1 MLILLKYKL
10 LLLALLLLGPVV
22 AEAQQTTTAVQGRV
36 RDAETNEPIPF
47 VQIVFEGTTIGT
59 ETDMDGKFS
68 ISNTQ
73 GLTKLQFR
81 MMGYE
86 AQTFK
91 AVQGKTKKR
100 VTVKMVP
107 RGKTL
112 AAVEITAKKGN
123 SKYSRKHNP
132 AVELVKKVIAHKEE
146 NRLEHVDQY
155 HRQVYERLS
164 MSLDDFNPDFEG
176 KRIWRKLN
184 FLEKYIDETEFDAT
198 PILCVSMREA
208 LAEESYRKDPSL
220 KRRLVKGK
228 RMEGLDEVMEDE
240 GMDANIQAMFTPVD
254 IYDGDIELML
264 NHFTSPLSPV
274 LAVTFYKYYI
284 TDTTFVDG
292 QKCVEL
298 SFVPAN
304 QQSYG
309 FTGRMYVS
317 LDPDSTFALT
327 KYVMTVSPHVN
338 LNFVRDLSIVQTFKK
353 VTELQGDKV
362 TELQGD
368 KVTESLSDSV
378 ATQPL
383 SHSATQPLSH
393 SATQPLSHSAT
404 PKWIPYRCD
413 TYGRM
418 YISKR
423 IQELYVH
430 QMRVYTEYDLSDTA
444 DMLADSL
451 FSVFEH
457 EVVLP
462 RKDLLRYKS
471 EFNAR
476 RPVKLT
482 AKETVLDS
490 MWIELR
496 RLPEFRVLKATGEV
510 LASGYIPT
518 HRKRSESRFDLGPV
532 FNFLSYNHQEGW
544 RVRLGGMSKATLS
557 PRHFL
562 EGYVAYGFRDQRP
575 KTNLTYTYTFDDKD
589 RHVHEAPYSS
599 ISLNATYELETP
611 GQSYD
616 NFDRDNI
623 FSSSDKELNVQY
635 VAQALLRFRKEWK
648 SHLRFDTWLAARRY
662 EPAGSLEYLQYQADG
677 SLKRVDYFTEGE
689 FHVGLSF
696 TPNFAAGTRRR
707 ETQSNLRRD
716 APTISLSHNVN
727 LVDGETL
734 IQSTSFSADKRFW
747 LSSFG
752 HIDAKV
758 VSGVIWNRA
767 PYTRLYIPSGNAN
780 LFLATNAFNTMRPM
794 EFIMDQYV
802 AFFATYHLKG
812 WILNRI
818 PLINRLRLREVVGFN
833 FLYGG
838 LSTKNDFYSDPT
850 GLYKMPEG
858 TQAFGTTPY
867 MEYSIGVENI
877 LKFLRVDFVRR
888 LSYLDG
894 LEGWDR
900 WFVRI
905 DLKFQL

>member
-1 MLILLKYKL
+1 MIIILKYKIVFVFL
-10 LLLALLLLGPVV
+10 LLLLPLTA
-22 AEAQQTTTAVQGRV
+22 AAQSATTAVQGRV
-36 RDAETNEPIPF
+36 RDAETNEPVPF
-47 VQIVFEGTTIGT
+47 VQIVFDGTTIGT

-68 ISNTQ
+68 ISNDQ
-73 GLTKLQFR
+73 GYTSVSFR

-86 AQTFK
+86 TQK
-91 AVQGKTKKR
+91 LKIQRGKTKKR
-100 VTVKMVP
+100 VTVKLVP

-112 AAVEITAKKGN
+112 SAVEITAKK
-123 SKYSRKHNP
+123 SKKKYSRKNNP
-132 AVELVKKVIAHKEE
+132 AVELVKKVIKNKEK
-146 NRLEHVDQY
+146 NRIEAADRW
-155 HRQVYERLS
+155 HRDVYERLS

-176 KRIWRKLN
+176 KRIWRKLS
-184 FLEKYIDETEFDAT
+184 FLEKYIDETPFDAT
-198 PILCVSMREA
+198 PILCISMREA
-208 LAEESYRKDPSL
+208 LAEESYRKSPSQR
-220 KRRLVKGK
+220 RRLVYGK

-264 NHFTSPLSPV
+264 NHFTSPLSPL

-309 FTGRMYVS
+309 FTGRMYIS
-317 LDPDSTFALT
+317 LDSDSTFALT

-338 LNFVRDLSIVQTFKK
+338 LNFVRDLSIVQTFHR
-353 VTELQGDKV
+353 
-362 TELQGD
+362 
-368 KVTESLSDSV
+368 DSSGRY
-378 ATQPL
+378 L
-383 SHSATQPLSH
+383 
-393 SATQPLSHSAT
+393 
-404 PKWIPYRCD
+404 PYRCD

-430 QMRVYTEYDLSDTA
+430 QMRVYSNYDLSDTA
-444 DMLADSL
+444 QMLPDSL
-451 FSVFEH
+451 FSAFEH

-462 RKDLLRYKS
+462 RKQLLHYKS
-471 EFNAR
+471 DFNER

-490 MWIELR
+490 MWVELK
-496 RLPEFRVLKATGEV
+496 RLPEFRAIKATGEV
-510 LASGYIPT
+510 LVSGYIPT
-518 HRKRSESRFDLGPV
+518 HKKRKESRFDIGPV
-532 FNFLSYNHQEGW
+532 FNILSYNHQEGW
-544 RVRLGGMSKATLS
+544 RVRAGGMSKALLS
-557 PRHFL
+557 PRHFI
-562 EGYVAYGFRDQRP
+562 EGYVAYGFRDKRP
-575 KTNLTYTYTFDDKD
+575 KTNLTYTYTFDDKE
-589 RHVHEAPYSS
+589 RHVHESPYSS

-623 FSSSDKELNVQY
+623 MSSSDKEMNVQY
-635 VAQALLRFRKEWK
+635 VAQGLLRFRKEWK
-648 SHLRFDTWLAARRY
+648 SHLKFDTWLAARHY
-662 EPAGSLEYLQYQADG
+662 EPAGSLEYLQYQEDG
-677 SLKRVDYFTEGE
+677 SLKRVDFFTELEWHTG
-689 FHVGLSF
+689 VSF

-707 ETQSNLRRD
+707 EGQSNLRRD
-716 APTISLSHNVN
+716 APTISLSHNIN
-727 LVDGETL
+727 LVDGEQL
-734 IQSTSFSADKRFW
+734 IQNTSFSADKRFW

-752 HIDAKV
+752 HIDAKL

-767 PYTRLYIPSGNAN
+767 SYTRLYIPSGNSSIYISS
-780 LFLATNAFNTMRPM
+780 NAFNSMRPM

-802 AFFATYHLKG
+802 AFFASYHLKG

-818 PLINRLRLREVVGFN
+818 PLINRLRFREVVGFN

-838 LSTKNDFYSDPT
+838 LSPRNDLMSDPT
-850 GLYKMPEG
+850 GLYRMPEG
-858 TQAFGTTPY
+858 TKPIGTAPF
-867 MEYSIGVENI
+867 MEYSLGVENI

-888 LSYLDG
+888 LTYLEG

-900 WFVRI
+900 WFIRI
-905 DLKFQL
+905 DLKFAL

>member
-1 MLILLKYKL
+1 MRILLKYKP

-59 ETDMDGKFS
+59 ETDMDGKFT

-112 AAVEITAKKGN
+112 QAVEITAKKGN

-338 LNFVRDLSIVQTFKK
+338 LNFVRDLSIVQTFHR
-353 VTELQGDKV
+353 
-362 TELQGD
+362 
-368 KVTESLSDSV
+368 DS
-378 ATQPL
+378 AGHYL
-383 SHSATQPLSH
+383 
-393 SATQPLSHSAT
+393 
-404 PKWIPYRCD
+404 PYRCD

-496 RLPEFRVLKATGEV
+496 RLPEFRILKATGEV

-858 TQAFGTTPY
+858 TQPFGTTPY

>member
-1 MLILLKYKL
+1 MRILLKYKL
-10 LLLALLLLGPVV
+10 LLLVLLLLGPVV

-59 ETDMDGKFS
+59 ETDMDGKFT

-112 AAVEITAKKGN
+112 QAVEITAKKGG
-123 SKYSRKHNP
+123 SRYSRKHNP

-338 LNFVRDLSIVQTFKK
+338 LNFVRDLSIVQTFHR
-353 VTELQGDKV
+353 
-362 TELQGD
+362 
-368 KVTESLSDSV
+368 DS
-378 ATQPL
+378 AGHYL
-383 SHSATQPLSH
+383 
-393 SATQPLSHSAT
+393 
-404 PKWIPYRCD
+404 PYRCD

-496 RLPEFRVLKATGEV
+496 RLPEFRILKATGEV

-858 TQAFGTTPY
+858 TQPFGTTPY

>member
-1 MLILLKYKL
+1 MRILLKYKP

-22 AEAQQTTTAVQGRV
+22 AEAQQVTTAVQGRV

-112 AAVEITAKKGN
+112 QAVEITAKKGN

-338 LNFVRDLSIVQTFKK
+338 LNFVRDLSIVQTFHR
-353 VTELQGDKV
+353 
-362 TELQGD
+362 
-368 KVTESLSDSV
+368 DS
-378 ATQPL
+378 AGHYL
-383 SHSATQPLSH
+383 
-393 SATQPLSHSAT
+393 
-404 PKWIPYRCD
+404 PYRCD

-888 LSYLDG
+888 LNYLDG

>member
-1 MLILLKYKL
+1 MRILLKYKL
-10 LLLALLLLGPVV
+10 LLLALLLLAPVV

-86 AQTFK
+86 AQSFK
-91 AVQGKTKKR
+91 AEKGKTKKR

-112 AAVEITAKKGN
+112 QAVEITAKKGN

-338 LNFVRDLSIVQTFKK
+338 LNFVRDLSIVQTFHR
-353 VTELQGDKV
+353 
-362 TELQGD
+362 
-368 KVTESLSDSV
+368 DS
-378 ATQPL
+378 AGHYL
-383 SHSATQPLSH
+383 
-393 SATQPLSHSAT
+393 
-404 PKWIPYRCD
+404 PYRCD

-496 RLPEFRVLKATGEV
+496 RLPEFRILKATGEV

-557 PRHFL
+557 PRHFI

-858 TQAFGTTPY
+858 TQPFGTTPY

>member
-1 MLILLKYKL
+1 MRILLKYKP
-10 LLLALLLLGPVV
+10 LLLALLLLAPVV

-59 ETDMDGKFS
+59 ETDMDGKFT

-86 AQTFK
+86 AQSFK
-91 AVQGKTKKR
+91 AEKGKTKKR

-112 AAVEITAKKGN
+112 QAVEITAKKGN

-338 LNFVRDLSIVQTFKK
+338 LNFVRDLSIVQTFHR
-353 VTELQGDKV
+353 
-362 TELQGD
+362 
-368 KVTESLSDSV
+368 DS
-378 ATQPL
+378 AGHYL
-383 SHSATQPLSH
+383 
-393 SATQPLSHSAT
+393 
-404 PKWIPYRCD
+404 PYRCD

-496 RLPEFRVLKATGEV
+496 RLPEFRILKATGEV

-518 HRKRSESRFDLGPV
+518 HKKRSESRFDLGPV

-858 TQAFGTTPY
+858 TQPFGTTPY

>member
-1 MLILLKYKL
+1 MRILLKYKL

-86 AQTFK
+86 AQSFK
-91 AVQGKTKKR
+91 AEKGKTKKR

-338 LNFVRDLSIVQTFKK
+338 LNFVRDLSIVQTFHR
-353 VTELQGDKV
+353 
-362 TELQGD
+362 
-368 KVTESLSDSV
+368 DS
-378 ATQPL
+378 AGHYL
-383 SHSATQPLSH
+383 
-393 SATQPLSHSAT
+393 
-404 PKWIPYRCD
+404 PYRCD

-496 RLPEFRVLKATGEV
+496 RLPEFRILKATGEV

-575 KTNLTYTYTFDDKD
+575 KTNLPYTYPFDDKD

-635 VAQALLRFRKEWK
+635 VAQALFRFRKEWK

-858 TQAFGTTPY
+858 TQPFGTTPY

>member
-1 MLILLKYKL
+1 MRILLKYKL

-112 AAVEITAKKGN
+112 QAVEITAKKGG
-123 SKYSRKHNP
+123 SRYSRKHNP

-317 LDPDSTFALT
+317 LDLDSTFALT

-338 LNFVRDLSIVQTFKK
+338 LNFVRDLSIVQTFHR
-353 VTELQGDKV
+353 
-362 TELQGD
+362 
-368 KVTESLSDSV
+368 DS
-378 ATQPL
+378 AGHYL
-383 SHSATQPLSH
+383 
-393 SATQPLSHSAT
+393 
-404 PKWIPYRCD
+404 PYRCD

-858 TQAFGTTPY
+858 TQPFGTTPY

>member
-1 MLILLKYKL
+1 MGLAKNKILPVIFFICIFASCKNGLDMRILLKYKPLLLLL
-10 LLLALLLLGPVV
+10 LLLAPAV
-22 AEAQQTTTAVQGRV
+22 AEAQGTVTAVQGRV

-59 ETDMDGKFS
+59 ETDMDGRFS

-86 AQTFK
+86 AQSFK
-91 AVQGKTKKR
+91 AEKGKTKKR

-164 MSLDDFNPDFEG
+164 MSLDNFNPDFEG

-198 PILCVSMREA
+198 SILCVSMREA

-284 TDTTFVDG
+284 TDTTYVDG

-338 LNFVRDLSIVQTFKK
+338 LNFVRDLSIVQTFHR
-353 VTELQGDKV
+353 
-362 TELQGD
+362 
-368 KVTESLSDSV
+368 DS
-378 ATQPL
+378 AGHYL
-383 SHSATQPLSH
+383 
-393 SATQPLSHSAT
+393 
-404 PKWIPYRCD
+404 PYRCD

-451 FSVFEH
+451 FSVFEK

-462 RKDLLRYKS
+462 RKQLLRYKS
-471 EFNAR
+471 EFNER

-544 RVRLGGMSKATLS
+544 RLRLGGMSKATLS

-648 SHLRFDTWLAARRY
+648 SHLRFDTWVAARRY

-802 AFFATYHLKG
+802 AVFATYHLKG

-838 LSTKNDFYSDPT
+838 LSNKNDFYSDPT

-877 LKFLRVDFVRR
+877 LKFLRIDFVRR

-900 WFVRI
+900 WFVRL

>member
-1 MLILLKYKL
+1 MRILLKYRQIVLFL
-10 LLLALLLLGPVV
+10 LFLLPLA
-22 AEAQQTTTAVQGRV
+22 AEAQVVTTTTVQGRV

-86 AQTFK
+86 PQTFK
-91 AVQGKTKKR
+91 AEKGKTKKR

-112 AAVEITAKKGN
+112 QTVEITAKKGG
-123 SKYSRKHNP
+123 SKYSRKNNP
-132 AVELVKKVIAHKEE
+132 AVELVKKVIDNKER
-146 NRLEHVDQY
+146 NRLESADRY

-164 MSLDDFNPDFEG
+164 MSLDNFNPDFEG
-176 KRIWRKLN
+176 SRFWRKLN

-198 PILCVSMREA
+198 PILVVSMREA
-208 LAEESYRKDPSL
+208 LAEESYRKSPSL
-220 KRRLVKGK
+220 RRRLVYGK

-317 LDPDSTFALT
+317 LDPDSSFALT

-338 LNFVRDLSIVQTFKK
+338 LNFVRDLSIVQTFHR
-353 VTELQGDKV
+353 
-362 TELQGD
+362 
-368 KVTESLSDSV
+368 DS
-378 ATQPL
+378 TGRYL
-383 SHSATQPLSH
+383 
-393 SATQPLSHSAT
+393 
-404 PKWIPYRCD
+404 PYRCD

-444 DMLADSL
+444 SMMDSADSL
-451 FSVFEH
+451 FSAFEH

-471 EFNAR
+471 DFNER
-476 RPVKLT
+476 RPIKLS

-490 MWIELR
+490 MWVELR
-496 RLPEFRVLKATGEV
+496 RLPEFRAIKATGEV

-532 FNFLSYNHQEGW
+532 FNIISHNHQEGW
-544 RVRLGGMSKATLS
+544 RIRVGGMSKATLS
-557 PRHFL
+557 PRHFV

-623 FSSSDKELNVQY
+623 FSSSNKELNVQY

-648 SHLRFDTWLAARRY
+648 SHLRFDTWVAARHY
-662 EPAGSLEYLQYQADG
+662 QPAGSLEYLQYQADG
-677 SLKRVDYFTEGE
+677 TLKRVDYFTELE
-689 FHVGLSF
+689 FHTGLSF

-727 LVDGETL
+727 LVDGENL

-752 HIDAKV
+752 HIDAKL

-767 PYTRLYIPSGNAN
+767 PYTRLYIPSGNASIYIAN
-780 LFLATNAFNTMRPM
+780 NAFNTMQPM

-818 PLINRLRLREVVGFN
+818 PLINRLRFREVVGFN

-838 LSTKNDFYSDPT
+838 LSTKNDLFGDQT
-850 GLYKMPEG
+850 GLYRMPEG
-858 TQAFGTTPY
+858 TKPFGTVPY
-867 MEYSIGVENI
+867 MEYSVGIENI
-877 LKFLRVDFVRR
+877 LKFLRIDYVRR
-888 LSYLDG
+888 LTYLDG
-894 LEGWDR
+894 LEPSQR
-900 WFVRI
+900 WFIRI

>member
-1 MLILLKYKL
+1 MRILLKYKL

-112 AAVEITAKKGN
+112 QAVEITAKKGG
-123 SKYSRKHNP
+123 SRYSRKHNP

-338 LNFVRDLSIVQTFKK
+338 LNFVRDLSIVQTFHR
-353 VTELQGDKV
+353 
-362 TELQGD
+362 
-368 KVTESLSDSV
+368 DSSGHY
-378 ATQPL
+378 L
-383 SHSATQPLSH
+383 
-393 SATQPLSHSAT
+393 
-404 PKWIPYRCD
+404 PYRCD

-444 DMLADSL
+444 DMLVDSL

-496 RLPEFRVLKATGEV
+496 RLPEFRILKATGEV

-518 HRKRSESRFDLGPV
+518 HKKRSESRFDLGPV

-888 LSYLDG
+888 LNYLDG

>member
-1 MLILLKYKL
+1 MDMRILLKYKQIVLMML
-10 LLLALLLLGPVV
+10 LLSPVV
-22 AEAQQTTTAVQGRV
+22 AAAQLVETTSVQGRV

-112 AAVEITAKKGN
+112 QAVEITAKKGN

-338 LNFVRDLSIVQTFKK
+338 LNFVRDLSIVQTFHR
-353 VTELQGDKV
+353 
-362 TELQGD
+362 
-368 KVTESLSDSV
+368 DS
-378 ATQPL
+378 AGHYL
-383 SHSATQPLSH
+383 
-393 SATQPLSHSAT
+393 
-404 PKWIPYRCD
+404 PYRCD

-818 PLINRLRLREVVGFN
+818 PLINRLRLREVMGFN
-833 FLYGG
+833 ILYGG
-838 LSTKNDFYSDPT
+838 LTDKNNVDIDCV
-850 GLYKMPEG
+850 GLYKMPDV
-858 TQAFGTTPY
+858 TKPFGDVPY
-867 MEYSIGVENI
+867 MEYSLGIENI
-877 LKFLRVDFVRR
+877 LRIFRIDFVRR
-888 LSYLDG
+888 LTYVD
-894 LEGWDR
+894 GWDKKDC

-905 DLKFQL
+905 DLKFAL

>member
-1 MLILLKYKL
+1 MRILLKYKP
-10 LLLALLLLGPVV
+10 LLLALLLMAPVV
-22 AEAQQTTTAVQGRV
+22 AEAQGTVTAVQGRV

-59 ETDMDGKFS
+59 ETDMDGRFS

-86 AQTFK
+86 AQSFK
-91 AVQGKTKKR
+91 AEKGKTKKR

-164 MSLDDFNPDFEG
+164 MSLDNFNPDFEG

-284 TDTTFVDG
+284 TDTTYVDG

-338 LNFVRDLSIVQTFKK
+338 LNFVRDLSIVQTFHR
-353 VTELQGDKV
+353 
-362 TELQGD
+362 
-368 KVTESLSDSV
+368 DS
-378 ATQPL
+378 AGHYL
-383 SHSATQPLSH
+383 
-393 SATQPLSHSAT
+393 
-404 PKWIPYRCD
+404 PYRCD

-451 FSVFEH
+451 FSVFEK

-462 RKDLLRYKS
+462 RKQLLRYKS
-471 EFNAR
+471 EFNER

-544 RVRLGGMSKATLS
+544 RLRLGGMSKATLS

-648 SHLRFDTWLAARRY
+648 SHLRFDTWVAARRY

-802 AFFATYHLKG
+802 AVFATYHLKG

-838 LSTKNDFYSDPT
+838 LSNKNDFYSDPT

-877 LKFLRVDFVRR
+877 LKFLRIDFVRR

-900 WFVRI
+900 WFVRL